1 MLPVDLESWEAW
13 QATPELAPVRPKES
27 YMTETNQESAASEL
41 PARPRVHQ
49 LAKHIGITSRELLA
63 ELAQRG
69 HELRSASSVVLPDI
83 VVAVLEAHT
92 TQPVEETSGADSSG
106 ADSPAGPETQPETVV
121 EPQPEPAASRSR
133 RRRAASRPAG
143 PPAEVNVPVAVSV
156 PTAAGPGTLRD
167 EWGRAETGA
176 GSEAAPSPR
185 HASCGRASRDA
196 DRDL

>member
-92 TQPVEETSGADSSG
+92 TQPPGRTPLEQIPPRDPKH
-106 ADSPAGPETQPETVV
+106 SPRRSWNR
-121 EPQPEPAASRSR
+121 SRSQPPR
-133 RRRAASRPAG
+133 EVGVVVLLRVPQVRP
-143 PPAEVNVPVAVSV
+143 
-156 PTAAGPGTLRD
+156 LR
-167 EWGRAETGA
+167 
-176 GSEAAPSPR
+176 
-185 HASCGRASRDA
+185 
-196 DRDL
+196 